1 MTNVAKFKENKMWD
15 NIKNIIGASAP
26 VLGTL
31 IGGPAGT
38 AVGTLISK
46 TLGVDNTPEAIE
58 LALRNNPDA
67 LLRIKELETSKE
79 LAILEAELENKRID
93 VSSVIDNRKL
103 DNEKDQMFLS
113 DKQSARSRQV
123 DSEKATG
130 KVDVALYVIAG
141 VIVVA
146 FFVSILALIFI
157 TLDKQ
162 SGTYELLLM
171 LFGALTTKFGTVVDY
186 FFGASNK

>member
-1 MTNVAKFKENKMWD
+1 MWD
-15 NIKNIIGASAP
+15 NIKEILGSSAP
-26 VLGTL
+26 VIGTL
-31 IGGPAGT
+31 LGGPAGG
-38 AVGTLISK
+38 AVGGLISK
-46 TLGVDNTPEAIE
+46 VLGVDNTPEAIE
-58 LALRNNPDA
+58 LALMNNPDA
-67 LLRIKELETSKE
+67 LLKIKELETSKE
-79 LAILEAELENKRID
+79 LAILQAELENKRID
-93 VSSVIDNRKL
+93 VGSVIDNRKL

-113 DKQSARSRQV
+113 DKQSARSRQT

>member
-1 MTNVAKFKENKMWD
+1 MWD
-15 NIKNIIGASAP
+15 NIKEILGSSAP
-26 VLGTL
+26 VIGTL
-31 IGGPAGT
+31 LGGPAGG
-38 AVGTLISK
+38 AVGGLISK
-46 TLGVDNTPEAIE
+46 VLGVDNTPEAIE
-58 LALRNNPDA
+58 LALMNNPDA
-67 LLRIKELETSKE
+67 LVKIKELETSKE
-79 LAILEAELENKRID
+79 LAILQAELENKRID
-93 VSSVIDNRKL
+93 ISSVIDNRKL

-113 DKQSARSRQV
+113 DKQSARSRQT

>member
-1 MTNVAKFKENKMWD
+1 MWD
-15 NIKNIIGASAP
+15 NIKELIGTSAP

-31 IGGPAGT
+31 LGGPAGG
-38 AVGTLISK
+38 AVGGLISK
-46 TLGVDNTPEAIE
+46 VLGVDNTPEAIE
-58 LALRNNPDA
+58 LALMNNPDA
-67 LLRIKELETSKE
+67 LVKIKELETSKE
-79 LAILEAELENKRID
+79 LAILQAELENKRID
-93 VSSVIDNRKL
+93 ISSVIDNRKL

-113 DKQSARSRQV
+113 DKQSARSRQT

-141 VIVVA
+141 VIVLA

>member
-1 MTNVAKFKENKMWD
+1 MWD
-15 NIKNIIGASAP
+15 NIKELIGTSAP
-26 VLGTL
+26 VIGTL
-31 IGGPAGT
+31 LGGPAGG
-38 AVGTLISK
+38 AVGGLISK
-46 TLGVDNTPEAIE
+46 VLGVDNTPEAIE
-58 LALRNNPDA
+58 LALMNNPDA
-67 LLRIKELETSKE
+67 LVKIKELETSKE
-79 LAILEAELENKRID
+79 LAILQAELEHKRID
-93 VSSVIDNRKL
+93 VGSVIDNRKL

>member
-1 MTNVAKFKENKMWD
+1 MWD
-15 NIKNIIGASAP
+15 NIKELIGTSAP
-26 VLGTL
+26 VIGTL
-31 IGGPAGT
+31 LGGPAGG
-38 AVGTLISK
+38 AVGGLISK
-46 TLGVDNTPEAIE
+46 VLGVDNTPEAIE
-58 LALRNNPDA
+58 LALTNNPDA
-67 LLRIKELETSKE
+67 LLKIKELETSKE
-79 LAILEAELENKRID
+79 LAILQAELENKRID
-93 VSSVIDNRKL
+93 VASVIDNRKL

-113 DKQSARSRQV
+113 DKQSARSRQA

>member
-1 MTNVAKFKENKMWD
+1 MWD
-15 NIKNIIGASAP
+15 NIKELIGTSAP
-26 VLGTL
+26 VIGTL
-31 IGGPAGT
+31 LGGQAGG
-38 AVGTLISK
+38 AVGGLISK
-46 TLGVDNTPEAIE
+46 VLGVDNTPEAIE
-58 LALRNNPDA
+58 LALMNNPDA
-67 LLRIKELETSKE
+67 LLKIKELETSKQ
-79 LAILEAELENKRID
+79 LAILQAELEQKRID
-93 VSSVIDNRKL
+93 VGSVIENRKL

>member
-1 MTNVAKFKENKMWD
+1 MWD
-15 NIKNIIGASAP
+15 NIKELIGTSAP
-26 VLGTL
+26 VIGTL
-31 IGGPAGT
+31 LGGPAGG
-38 AVGTLISK
+38 AVGGLISK
-46 TLGVDNTPEAIE
+46 VLGVDNTPEAIE
-58 LALRNNPDA
+58 LALMNNPDA
-67 LLRIKELETSKE
+67 LLKIKELEASKE
-79 LAILEAELENKRID
+79 LAILQAELENKRID
-93 VSSVIDNRKL
+93 VGSVIDNRKL

-130 KVDVALYVIAG
+130 KVDVALYAIAG
-141 VIVVA
+141 AIVVA

>member
-1 MTNVAKFKENKMWD
+1 MPKENKMWD
-15 NIKNIIGASAP
+15 NIKELIGTSAP
-26 VLGTL
+26 VIGTL
-31 IGGPAGT
+31 LGGPAGG
-38 AVGTLISK
+38 AVGGLISK
-46 TLGVDNTPEAIE
+46 VLGVDNTPEAIE
-58 LALRNNPDA
+58 LALMNNPDA
-67 LLRIKELETSKE
+67 LLKIKELETSKE
-79 LAILEAELENKRID
+79 LAILQAELEHKRID
-93 VSSVIDNRKL
+93 VGSVIDNRKL

-113 DKQSARSRQV
+113 DKQSARSRQT

-186 FFGASNK
+186 FFGASNKE

>member
-1 MTNVAKFKENKMWD
+1 MWD
-15 NIKNIIGASAP
+15 NIKELIGTSAP
-26 VLGTL
+26 VIGTL
-31 IGGPAGT
+31 LGGPAGG
-38 AVGTLISK
+38 AVGGLISK
-46 TLGVDNTPEAIE
+46 VLGVDNTPEAIE
-58 LALRNNPDA
+58 LALTNNPDA
-67 LLRIKELETSKE
+67 LLKIKELETSKE
-79 LAILEAELENKRID
+79 LAILQAELEHKRID
-93 VSSVIDNRKL
+93 VGYVIDNRKL

-113 DKQSARSRQV
+113 DKQSARSRQT

-186 FFGASNK
+186 FFGASNKE

>member
-1 MTNVAKFKENKMWD
+1 MWD
-15 NIKNIIGASAP
+15 KVIELVGGSATVIG
-26 VLGTL
+26 GL
-31 IGGPAGT
+31 IGGPAGA
-38 AVGTLISK
+38 AVGGLIGK
-46 TLGVDNTPEAIE
+46 ALGVDNKPESIE
-58 LALRNNPDA
+58 NALMNNPDA
-67 LLRIKELETSKE
+67 LLKIKELETSKE
-79 LAILEAELENKRID
+79 LAILQAELEHKRID
-93 VSSVIDNRKL
+93 VGSVVDNRKL

-113 DKQSARSRQV
+113 DKQSARSRQT

-186 FFGASNK
+186 FFGSSNQ

>member
-1 MTNVAKFKENKMWD
+1 MWD
-15 NIKNIIGASAP
+15 NIKELIGTSAP

-31 IGGPAGT
+31 IGGPAGG
-38 AVGTLISK
+38 AVGGLISK
-46 TLGVDNTPEAIE
+46 VLGVDNTPEAIE
-58 LALRNNPDA
+58 LALMNNPDA
-67 LLRIKELETSKE
+67 LLKIKELETSKE
-79 LAILEAELENKRID
+79 LAILQAELEHKRID
-93 VSSVIDNRKL
+93 VGSVIDNRKL

-113 DKQSARSRQV
+113 DKQSARSRQT

-186 FFGASNK
+186 FFGASNKE

>member
-1 MTNVAKFKENKMWD
+1 MWD
-15 NIKNIIGASAP
+15 NIKELIGTSAP
-26 VLGTL
+26 VIGTL
-31 IGGPAGT
+31 LGGPAGG
-38 AVGTLISK
+38 AVGGLISK
-46 TLGVDNTPEAIE
+46 VLGVDNTPEAIE
-58 LALRNNPDA
+58 LALMNNPDA
-67 LLRIKELETSKE
+67 LLKIKELETSKE
-79 LAILEAELENKRID
+79 LAILQAELEHKRID
-93 VSSVIDNRKL
+93 VGSVIENRKL

-186 FFGASNK
+186 FFGASNKE

>member
-1 MTNVAKFKENKMWD
+1 MWD
-15 NIKNIIGASAP
+15 NIKELIGTSAP
-26 VLGTL
+26 VIGTL
-31 IGGPAGT
+31 LGGPAGG
-38 AVGTLISK
+38 AVGGLISK
-46 TLGVDNTPEAIE
+46 VLGVDNTPEAIE
-58 LALRNNPDA
+58 LALMNNPDA
-67 LLRIKELETSKE
+67 LVKIKELETSKE
-79 LAILEAELENKRID
+79 LAILQAELENKRID
-93 VSSVIDNRKL
+93 VGSVIDNKKL

-141 VIVVA
+141 VIVLA
-146 FFVSILALIFI
+146 FFASILALIFI

>member
-1 MTNVAKFKENKMWD
+1 MWD
-15 NIKNIIGASAP
+15 NIKELIGTSAP
-26 VLGTL
+26 VIGTL
-31 IGGPAGT
+31 LGGPAGG
-38 AVGTLISK
+38 AVGGLISK
-46 TLGVDNTPEAIE
+46 VLGVDNTPEAIE
-58 LALRNNPDA
+58 LALTNNPDA
-67 LLRIKELETSKE
+67 LVKIKELETSKE
-79 LAILEAELENKRID
+79 LAILQAELENKRID
-93 VSSVIDNRKL
+93 VGSVIDNRKL

-130 KVDVALYVIAG
+130 KVDVALYIIAG

>member
-1 MTNVAKFKENKMWD
+1 MWD
-15 NIKNIIGASAP
+15 NIKELIGTSAP
-26 VLGTL
+26 VIGTL
-31 IGGPAGT
+31 LGGPAGG
-38 AVGTLISK
+38 AVGGLISK
-46 TLGVDNTPEAIE
+46 VLEVDNTPEAIE
-58 LALRNNPDA
+58 LALMNNPDA
-67 LLRIKELETSKE
+67 LLKIKELETSKE
-79 LAILEAELENKRID
+79 LAILQAELEHKRID
-93 VSSVIDNRKL
+93 VGSVIDNRKL

-113 DKQSARSRQV
+113 DKQSARSRQT

>member
-1 MTNVAKFKENKMWD
+1 MWD
-15 NIKNIIGASAP
+15 NIKELIGTSAP
-26 VLGTL
+26 VIGTL
-31 IGGPAGT
+31 LGGPAGG
-38 AVGTLISK
+38 AVGGLISK
-46 TLGVDNTPEAIE
+46 VLGVDNTPEAIE
-58 LALRNNPDA
+58 LALMNNPDA
-67 LLRIKELETSKE
+67 LVKIKELETSKE
-79 LAILEAELENKRID
+79 LAILQAELENKRID
-93 VSSVIDNRKL
+93 VGSVIENRKL

>member
-1 MTNVAKFKENKMWD
+1 MWD
-15 NIKNIIGASAP
+15 NIKELIGTSAP
-26 VLGTL
+26 VIGTL
-31 IGGPAGT
+31 IGGPVGG
-38 AVGTLISK
+38 AVGGLIGK
-46 TLGVDNTPEAIE
+46 ALGVENTPEAIE
-58 LALRNNPDA
+58 AELRNNPDA
-67 LLRIKELETSKE
+67 LIRLKELENSKE
-79 LAILEAELENKRID
+79 LAILQAKHEDERIKIEAKRAETE
-93 VSSVIDNRKL
+93 
-103 DNEKDQMFLS
+103 EKQIYLA
-113 DKQSARSRQV
+113 DKQSARSRQT

-186 FFGASNK
+186 FFGASNKE

>member
-1 MTNVAKFKENKMWD
+1 MWD
-15 NIKNIIGASAP
+15 NIKELIGTSAP
-26 VLGTL
+26 VIGTL
-31 IGGPAGT
+31 LGGPAGG
-38 AVGTLISK
+38 AVGGLISK
-46 TLGVDNTPEAIE
+46 VLGVDNTPEAIE
-58 LALRNNPDA
+58 LALMNNPDA
-67 LLRIKELETSKE
+67 LVKIKELETSKE
-79 LAILEAELENKRID
+79 LAILQAELENKRID
-93 VSSVIDNRKL
+93 VGSVIDNRKL

-130 KVDVALYVIAG
+130 KVDVALYAIAG

-186 FFGASNK
+186 FFGASNKE

>member
-1 MTNVAKFKENKMWD
+1 MWD
-15 NIKNIIGASAP
+15 NIKELIGTSAP
-26 VLGTL
+26 VIGTL
-31 IGGPAGT
+31 LGGPAGG
-38 AVGTLISK
+38 AVGGLISK
-46 TLGVDNTPEAIE
+46 VLGVDNTPEAIE
-58 LALRNNPDA
+58 LALMNNPDA
-67 LLRIKELETSKE
+67 LVKIKELETSKE
-79 LAILEAELENKRID
+79 LAILQAELENKRID
-93 VSSVIDNRKL
+93 ISSVIDNRKL
-103 DNEKDQMFLS
+103 DNEKDKMFLS

-130 KVDVALYVIAG
+130 KVDIALYVIAG
-141 VIVVA
+141 VIVLA
-146 FFVSILALIFI
+146 FFASILALIFI

>member
-1 MTNVAKFKENKMWD
+1 MWD
-15 NIKNIIGASAP
+15 NIKELIGTSAP
-26 VLGTL
+26 VIGTL
-31 IGGPAGT
+31 LGGPAGG
-38 AVGTLISK
+38 AVGGLISK
-46 TLGVDNTPEAIE
+46 VLGVDNTPEAIE
-58 LALRNNPDA
+58 LALMNNPDA
-67 LLRIKELETSKE
+67 LVKIKELETSKE
-79 LAILEAELENKRID
+79 LAILQAELENKRID
-93 VSSVIDNRKL
+93 VGSVIDNRKL

-130 KVDVALYVIAG
+130 KQNTLLYVLACS
-141 VIVVA
+141 IVVA
-146 FFVSILALIFI
+146 FFASILALIFI

>member
-1 MTNVAKFKENKMWD
+1 MWD
-15 NIKNIIGASAP
+15 NIKELIGTSAP
-26 VLGTL
+26 VIGTL
-31 IGGPAGT
+31 LGGPAGG
-38 AVGTLISK
+38 AVGGLISK
-46 TLGVDNTPEAIE
+46 VLGVDNTPEAIE
-58 LALRNNPDA
+58 LALTNNPDA
-67 LLRIKELETSKE
+67 LLKIKELETSKE
-79 LAILEAELENKRID
+79 LAILQAELENKRID
-93 VSSVIDNRKL
+93 VGSVVDNRKL

-113 DKQSARSRQV
+113 DKQSARRRQV

-130 KVDVALYVIAG
+130 KVDVALYAIAG

>member
-1 MTNVAKFKENKMWD
+1 MWD
-15 NIKNIIGASAP
+15 NIKELIGTSAP
-26 VLGTL
+26 VIGTL
-31 IGGPAGT
+31 LGGPAGG
-38 AVGTLISK
+38 AVGGLISK
-46 TLGVDNTPEAIE
+46 VLGVDNTPEAIE
-58 LALRNNPDA
+58 LALMNNPDA
-67 LLRIKELETSKE
+67 LVKIKELETSKE
-79 LAILEAELENKRID
+79 LAILQAELENKRID
-93 VSSVIDNRKL
+93 VGSVIDNRKL

-113 DKQSARSRQV
+113 DKQSARSRQT

-130 KVDVALYVIAG
+130 KVDVALYAIAG

>member
-1 MTNVAKFKENKMWD
+1 MWD
-15 NIKNIIGASAP
+15 NIKELIGTSAP

-31 IGGPAGT
+31 LGGPAGG
-38 AVGTLISK
+38 AVGGLISK
-46 TLGVDNTPEAIE
+46 VLGVDNTPEAIE
-58 LALRNNPDA
+58 LALMNNPDA
-67 LLRIKELETSKE
+67 LLKIKELETSKE
-79 LAILEAELENKRID
+79 LAILQAELEHKRID
-93 VSSVIDNRKL
+93 VGSVIDNRKL
-103 DNEKDQMFLS
+103 DNEKDHMFLS
-113 DKQSARSRQV
+113 DKQSARSRQT

-141 VIVVA
+141 VIVLA

-186 FFGASNK
+186 FFGPSNK

>member
-1 MTNVAKFKENKMWD
+1 MWD
-15 NIKNIIGASAP
+15 NIKELIGTSAP
-26 VLGTL
+26 VIGTL
-31 IGGPAGT
+31 LGGPAGG
-38 AVGTLISK
+38 AVGGLISK
-46 TLGVDNTPEAIE
+46 VLGVDNTPEAIE
-58 LALRNNPDA
+58 LALMNNPDA
-67 LLRIKELETSKE
+67 LVKIKELETSKE
-79 LAILEAELENKRID
+79 LAILQAELENKRID
-93 VSSVIDNRKL
+93 VGSVIDNRKL

-113 DKQSARSRQV
+113 DKQSARRRQI

>member
-1 MTNVAKFKENKMWD
+1 MWD
-15 NIKNIIGASAP
+15 NIKELIGTSAP
-26 VLGTL
+26 VIGTL
-31 IGGPAGT
+31 LGGPAGG
-38 AVGTLISK
+38 AVGGLISK
-46 TLGVDNTPEAIE
+46 VLGVDNTPEAIE
-58 LALRNNPDA
+58 LALMNNPDA
-67 LLRIKELETSKE
+67 LLKIKELETSKE
-79 LAILEAELENKRID
+79 LAILQAELENKRID
-93 VSSVIDNRKL
+93 ISSVIDNRKL

-113 DKQSARSRQV
+113 DKQSARSRQT

>member
-1 MTNVAKFKENKMWD
+1 MWD
-15 NIKNIIGASAP
+15 NIKELIGTSAP
-26 VLGTL
+26 VIGTL
-31 IGGPAGT
+31 LGGPAGG
-38 AVGTLISK
+38 AVGGLISK
-46 TLGVDNTPEAIE
+46 VLGVDNTPEAIE
-58 LALRNNPDA
+58 LALMNNPDA
-67 LLRIKELETSKE
+67 LVKIKELETSKE
-79 LAILEAELENKRID
+79 LAILQAELENKRID
-93 VSSVIDNRKL
+93 ISSVIDNRKL
-103 DNEKDQMFLS
+103 DNEKDKMFLS

-171 LFGALTTKFGTVVDY
+171 LFGALATKFGTVVDY
-186 FFGASNK
+186 FFGASNKE

>member
-1 MTNVAKFKENKMWD
+1 MWD
-15 NIKNIIGASAP
+15 NIKELIGTSAP
-26 VLGTL
+26 VIGTL
-31 IGGPAGT
+31 LGGPAGG
-38 AVGTLISK
+38 AVGGLISK
-46 TLGVDNTPEAIE
+46 VLGVDNTPEAIE
-58 LALRNNPDA
+58 LALMNNPDA
-67 LLRIKELETSKE
+67 LLKIKELETSKE
-79 LAILEAELENKRID
+79 LAILQAELEHKRID
-93 VSSVIDNRKL
+93 VGSVIDNRKL

-113 DKQSARSRQV
+113 DKQSARSRQT

-130 KVDVALYVIAG
+130 KVDAALYVIAG

-186 FFGASNK
+186 FFGSSNQ

>member
-1 MTNVAKFKENKMWD
+1 MWD
-15 NIKNIIGASAP
+15 NIKELVGTSAP
-26 VLGTL
+26 VIGTL
-31 IGGPAGT
+31 LGGPAGG
-38 AVGTLISK
+38 AVGGLISK
-46 TLGVDNTPEAIE
+46 VLGVDNTPEAIE
-58 LALRNNPDA
+58 LALMNNPDA
-67 LLRIKELETSKE
+67 LLKIKELETSKE
-79 LAILEAELENKRID
+79 LAILQAELEHKRID
-93 VSSVIDNRKL
+93 VGSVIDNRKL

-113 DKQSARSRQV
+113 DKQSARSRQT

-130 KVDVALYVIAG
+130 KVDAALYVIAG

-186 FFGASNK
+186 FFGSSNQ

>member
-1 MTNVAKFKENKMWD
+1 MWD
-15 NIKNIIGASAP
+15 NIKELIGTSAP
-26 VLGTL
+26 VIGTL
-31 IGGPAGT
+31 LGGPAGG
-38 AVGTLISK
+38 AVGGLISK
-46 TLGVDNTPEAIE
+46 VLGVDNTPEAIE
-58 LALRNNPDA
+58 LALTNNPDA
-67 LLRIKELETSKE
+67 LLKIKELETSKE
-79 LAILEAELENKRID
+79 LAILQAELENKRID
-93 VSSVIDNRKL
+93 VASVIDNRKL

-141 VIVVA
+141 VIVLA
-146 FFVSILALIFI
+146 FFASILALIFI

-186 FFGASNK
+186 FFGASNKE

>member
-1 MTNVAKFKENKMWD
+1 MWD
-15 NIKNIIGASAP
+15 NIKELIGTSAP
-26 VLGTL
+26 VIGTL
-31 IGGPAGT
+31 LGGPAGG
-38 AVGTLISK
+38 AVGGLISK
-46 TLGVDNTPEAIE
+46 VLGVDNTPEAIE
-58 LALRNNPDA
+58 LALMNNPDA
-67 LLRIKELETSKE
+67 LLKIKELETSKE
-79 LAILEAELENKRID
+79 LAILQAELEHKRID
-93 VSSVIDNRKL
+93 VGSVIDNRKL

-113 DKQSARSRQV
+113 DKQSARSRQT

-186 FFGASNK
+186 FFGSSNKE

>member
-1 MTNVAKFKENKMWD
+1 MWD
-15 NIKNIIGASAP
+15 NIKELIGTSAP
-26 VLGTL
+26 VIGTL
-31 IGGPAGT
+31 LGGPAGGT
-38 AVGTLISK
+38 VGGLISK
-46 TLGVDNTPEAIE
+46 VLGVDNTPEAIE
-58 LALRNNPDA
+58 LALMNNPDA
-67 LLRIKELETSKE
+67 LLKIKELETSKE
-79 LAILEAELENKRID
+79 LAILQAELEHKRID
-93 VSSVIDNRKL
+93 VGSVIDNRKL

-186 FFGASNK
+186 FFGASNKE

>member
-1 MTNVAKFKENKMWD
+1 MWY
-15 NIKNIIGASAP
+15 NIKELIGTSAP
-26 VLGTL
+26 VIGTL
-31 IGGPAGT
+31 LGGPAGG
-38 AVGTLISK
+38 AVGGLISK
-46 TLGVDNTPEAIE
+46 VLGVDNTPEAIE
-58 LALRNNPDA
+58 LALMNNPDA
-67 LLRIKELETSKE
+67 LLKIKELETSKE
-79 LAILEAELENKRID
+79 LAILQAELEHKRID
-93 VSSVIDNRKL
+93 VGSVIDNRKL

-113 DKQSARSRQV
+113 DKQSARSRQT

-186 FFGASNK
+186 FFGASNKE

>member
-1 MTNVAKFKENKMWD
+1 MWD
-15 NIKNIIGASAP
+15 NIKELIGTSAP
-26 VLGTL
+26 VIGTL
-31 IGGPAGT
+31 LGGPAGG
-38 AVGTLISK
+38 AVGGLISK
-46 TLGVDNTPEAIE
+46 VLGVDNTPEAIE
-58 LALRNNPDA
+58 LALMNNPDA
-67 LLRIKELETSKE
+67 LLKIKELETSKE
-79 LAILEAELENKRID
+79 LAILQTELEHKRID
-93 VSSVIDNRKL
+93 VGSVIDNRKL

-113 DKQSARSRQV
+113 DKQSARSRQT

-186 FFGASNK
+186 FFGASNKE

>member
-1 MTNVAKFKENKMWD
+1 MWD
-15 NIKNIIGASAP
+15 NIKKLIGTSAP
-26 VLGTL
+26 VIGTL
-31 IGGPAGT
+31 LGGPAGG
-38 AVGTLISK
+38 AVGGLISK
-46 TLGVDNTPEAIE
+46 VLGVDNTPEAIE
-58 LALRNNPDA
+58 LALMNNPDA
-67 LLRIKELETSKE
+67 LLKIKELETSKE
-79 LAILEAELENKRID
+79 LAILQAELEHKRID
-93 VSSVIDNRKL
+93 VGSVIDNRKL

-186 FFGASNK
+186 FFGASNKE

>member
-1 MTNVAKFKENKMWD
+1 MWD
-15 NIKNIIGASAP
+15 NIKELIGTSAP
-26 VLGTL
+26 VIGTL
-31 IGGPAGT
+31 LGGPAGG
-38 AVGTLISK
+38 AVGGLISK
-46 TLGVDNTPEAIE
+46 VLGVDNTPEAIE
-58 LALRNNPDA
+58 LALTNNPDA
-67 LLRIKELETSKE
+67 LLKIKELETSKE
-79 LAILEAELENKRID
+79 LAILQAELENKRID
-93 VSSVIDNRKL
+93 VASVIDNRKL

-141 VIVVA
+141 VIVLA
-146 FFVSILALIFI
+146 FFASILALIFI

>member
-1 MTNVAKFKENKMWD
+1 MWD
-15 NIKNIIGASAP
+15 NIKELIGTSAP
-26 VLGTL
+26 VIGTL
-31 IGGPAGT
+31 LGGPAGG
-38 AVGTLISK
+38 AVGGLISK
-46 TLGVDNTPEAIE
+46 VLGVDNTPEAIE
-58 LALRNNPDA
+58 LALMNNPDA
-67 LLRIKELETSKE
+67 FLKIKELETSKE
-79 LAILEAELENKRID
+79 LAILQAELEHKRID
-93 VSSVIDNRKL
+93 VGSVIDNRKL

-113 DKQSARSRQV
+113 DKQSARSRQT

-186 FFGASNK
+186 FFGASNKE

>member
-1 MTNVAKFKENKMWD
+1 MWD
-15 NIKNIIGASAP
+15 NIKELIGTSAP
-26 VLGTL
+26 VIGTL
-31 IGGPAGT
+31 LGGPAGG
-38 AVGTLISK
+38 AVGGLISK
-46 TLGVDNTPEAIE
+46 VLGVDNTPEAIE
-58 LALRNNPDA
+58 LALMNNPDA
-67 LLRIKELETSKE
+67 LLKIKELETSKE
-79 LAILEAELENKRID
+79 LAILQAELEHKRID
-93 VSSVIDNRKL
+93 VGSVIDNRKL

-113 DKQSARSRQV
+113 DKQSARSRQT

-130 KVDVALYVIAG
+130 KVDVALYAIAG

-186 FFGASNK
+186 FFGASNKE

>member
-1 MTNVAKFKENKMWD
+1 MWD
-15 NIKNIIGASAP
+15 NIKELIGTSAP
-26 VLGTL
+26 VIGTL
-31 IGGPAGT
+31 LGGPAGG
-38 AVGTLISK
+38 AVGGLISK
-46 TLGVDNTPEAIE
+46 VLGVDNTPEAIE
-58 LALRNNPDA
+58 LALTNNPDA
-67 LLRIKELETSKE
+67 LLKIKELETSNE
-79 LAILEAELENKRID
+79 LAILQAELENKRID
-93 VSSVIDNRKL
+93 VASVIDNRKL

-130 KVDVALYVIAG
+130 KVDVALYAIAG